1 MMSNIAPD
9 PCERRAGRRGHHR
22 CKALTTA
29 PLQYPRGAR
38 HAVGTGWGKREA
50 CGSGQT
56 ACSAKVAQAAATAAA
71 GATANT
77 SGPRSSSL
85 GLGHGHHPYWPPASS
100 EDFSS
105 CDLVLLGSVWVT
117 PKGPARRSTAGT
129 HSPEG
134 DEPTGLDL
142 SPRPPRRPWVTISQ
156 HEPIFLGRL
165 HGTQWHRCHH

>member
-1 MMSNIAPD
+1 MQRQSNP
-9 PCERRAGRRGHHR
+9 GSSSSSRGGYGEYMR
-22 CKALTTA
+22 
-29 PLQYPRGAR
+29 
-38 HAVGTGWGKREA
+38 
-50 CGSGQT
+50 
-56 ACSAKVAQAAATAAA
+56 
-71 GATANT
+71 N
-77 SGPRSSSL
+77 PRSSSP
-85 GLGHGHHPYWPPASS
+85 GNGHGHHPCWPPASS
-100 EDFSS
+100 KVAKPRLQEDFSS

-165 HGTQWHRCHH
+165 HGTQWHRCHYYYYYYYCCCYYYYYHYYYYYYYLLLWLSLMHISEPTRPY